1 MDLSTVGLKNQFYSE
16 QELDIVR
23 RSRQE
28 CTEKLQMLRDEA
40 ERLEV
45 QIQRLDFALAP
56 HNKLP
61 PEMLRRIFELCCE
74 EPAHIPA
81 QNGIYTISHVCSLW
95 RQIALHTPEFWAN
108 VSIEVK
114 VKVNEHQLR
123 IAEQWLSRAGN
134 HPRSLKFMDTGYAT
148 ADGLS
153 AGELVL
159 RKLVIH
165 YPCRELHLSLPDT
178 RVTPLDELFNGPFSG
193 YLEVLDIDCS
203 RALWQRWPNLFAPT
217 TRLKNLLHV
226 RLAGRWNFPNI
237 MTVIPWN
244 QLQYLTLLLWI
255 PYSHCLDILSECAS
269 LVRCRIYVEDNTLAT
284 PSARRPVTLPAL
296 RVLRLFFRKAVF
308 GNDGT
313 HVEKMIRFLSVPR
326 LCHLTLGQKVPDYI
340 PDLGA
345 PAICELL
352 QRSNGMPDLV
362 SLDIGLKASA
372 PIDVQALLTNAP
384 RLQLLHVS
392 RGIFYEVVRNG
403 IATGTLTPQ
412 LRSIMTDVR
421 HEATDIL
428 RMVELRQ
435 QNASMTLVD
444 NTKQVAE
451 FSSIEFSCHGYTRG
465 STHQSSVFRERLASL
480 KQAAPRLSIKLSFNS
495 TGIFG

>member
-1 MDLSTVGLKNQFYSE
+1 MDFSIVGLKNQFYSE

-23 RSRQE
+23 RSRQA

-95 RQIALHTPEFWAN
+95 RQIALRTPEFWAN

-114 VKVNEHQLR
+114 VKNEHQLR

-134 HPRSLKFMDTGYAT
+134 HPRSLKFMDAGYVT
-148 ADGLS
+148 VDGLS
-153 AGELVL
+153 GGVLVL

-165 YPCRELHLSLPDT
+165 YPCRELHLSLPYA
-178 RVTPLDELFNGPFSG
+178 RVTPPDELFNGPFSG
-193 YLEVLDIDCS
+193 YLEALDIDCS
-203 RALWQRWPNLFAPT
+203 RAMWDQRWSNLFAPT

-226 RLAGRWNFPNI
+226 RLAGKWNFPNI

-326 LCHLTLGQKVPDYI
+326 LCHLTLGQKGRDNI
-340 PDLGA
+340 TNLGA
-345 PAICELL
+345 QAICELL

-362 SLDIGLKASA
+362 SLDLGLKASA
-372 PIDVQALLTNAP
+372 PTDVQALLTNAP
-384 RLQLLHVS
+384 RLRLLHARS
-392 RGIFYEVVRNG
+392 GIFHEEVRNG
-403 IATGTLTPQ
+403 IATGTLAPQ
-412 LRSIMTDVR
+412 LRSIMTEVR

-435 QNASMTLVD
+435 QNASITLVD
-444 NTKQVAE
+444 NTRQVAE
-451 FSSIEFSCHGYTRG
+451 FSSIEFFCHGYTRG
-465 STHQSSVFRERLASL
+465 SQQSSVFRERLASL
-480 KQAAPRLSIKLSFNS
+480 KQAAPRLSIKFSFERE
-495 TGIFG
+495 FY